1 MTAELFMLVKR
12 VYTLNVNSICSHL
25 RGPDLL
31 FMSGMYRYLVQLSD
45 KGFRHELKKK
55 KNYSKNPNI
64 TQKIWPYLKLKYLI
78 WFYISF

>member
-25 RGPDLL
+25 RGSDLL

-55 KNYSKNPNI
+55 KLFKKPKHNPKDLALF
-64 TQKIWPYLKLKYLI
+64 KIKILNMAR
-78 WFYISF
+78 